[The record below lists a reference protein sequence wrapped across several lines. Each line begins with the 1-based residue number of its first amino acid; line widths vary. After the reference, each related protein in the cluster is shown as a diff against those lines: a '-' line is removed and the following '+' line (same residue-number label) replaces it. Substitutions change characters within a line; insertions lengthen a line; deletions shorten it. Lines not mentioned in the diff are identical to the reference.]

1 MGNSQF
7 IGTDLTGQLDGLHAP
22 HYFNGRLLTAEDLQA
37 DQQAVLTRQ
46 DWLGKASG
54 YGVIEGLI
62 VTQAGPTSI
71 AITAGIGLNPQ
82 GEIIRL
88 PGNIPSLPLTPQAT
102 ANQPPPDAGRFTPC
116 NFQSTGSM
124 SSTPAGAYL
133 LTAVPTSHFEG
144 QVAMKAAAGSVM
156 TSTSNGSTSSTPGC
170 GSKWE
175 VEGLQFRIISIPA
188 TEFGFQGFG
197 FIQILNEDYRRNLFA
212 HWCYGTPLLQDLGIE
227 PFNFPDTYAG
237 LDRLMMDSSSDLTF
251 CDLPLAVFY
260 WDGSKLTFVDAWA
273 VRRRI
278 IHPDALEGTW
288 KALVSDKRVAEN
300 QARFLQFQNQ
310 INDWVLVGHATNNTP
325 LSQIQATSFFGYLP
339 PVGFLPVSPTSLSS
353 MLSDAP
359 IGVVVEVQ
367 GSGVAATQPGQPVQP
382 FSGGGGGEP
391 PPDQVLRAQIR
402 SFLDASGNPSS
413 GFDLQRFFAGVPPL
427 IVPPVGIIFPGFPIT
442 LRINLIGRD
451 SMNLILHQSWYE
463 EAIDLTPS
471 QFFIDLPPID
481 LGSLLLRRFQRPGVG
496 NIIRRTGGVRFGPTR
511 EMIHRSLI
519 TTGASSV
526 RPFSGG
532 GEGGGGGGGEIPP
545 LPTYPLVID
554 AYIIEEN
561 LRSLPSTNTQLYI
574 MFHRV
579 LQPTE
584 LAREQQT

>member
-1 MGNSQF
+1 MPNSQF

-46 DWLGKASG
+46 AWLGKASG
-54 YGVIEGLI
+54 YGVIEGLM
-62 VTQAGPTSI
+62 VTQAGPTNVT
-71 AITAGIGLNPQ
+71 ITAGLGLNRQ

-88 PGNIPSLPLTPQAT
+88 PSGLTLPLIPQAT
-102 ANQPPPDAGRFTPC
+102 DNQPPPDAGRFTRC
-116 NFQSTGSM
+116 DFQTTGSV
-124 SSTPAGAYL
+124 SSTPAGVYL

-144 QVAMKAAAGSVM
+144 QVAIKAAAGSVM

-188 TEFGFQGFG
+188 TEFGFQEFG

-212 HWCYGTPLLQDLGIE
+212 HWCYGTPILQDLGIE

-260 WDGSKLTFVDAWA
+260 WNGSALTFVDAWA

-288 KALVSDKRVAEN
+288 KALVSDKRVSEN

-310 INDWVLVGHATNNTP
+310 INDWVLVGHATNGTP
-325 LSQIQATSFFGYLP
+325 LSQVQATSFFGYLP
-339 PVGFLPVSPTSLSS
+339 PVGFLPISPTSLSN
-353 MLSDAP
+353 MLSDP
-359 IGVVVEVQ
+359 LIGV
-367 GSGVAATQPGQPVQP
+367 GVAATQPGQPVQP

-391 PPDQVLRAQIR
+391 TPDQVLRAQIR

-413 GFDLQRFFAGVPPL
+413 GFDLQQFFASVTPL
-427 IVPPVGIIFPGFPIT
+427 IIPPVGIIFPGFPIT

-451 SMNLILHQSWYE
+451 SMDLMLHQSWYE

-481 LGSLLLRRFQRPGVG
+481 LGPLLLRRFQRPGVG
-496 NIIRRTGGVRFGPTR
+496 NIIRRAGSVRFGPTR

-532 GEGGGGGGGEIPP
+532 GGGDGGGGDGTPP

-579 LQPTE
+579 LHPTE